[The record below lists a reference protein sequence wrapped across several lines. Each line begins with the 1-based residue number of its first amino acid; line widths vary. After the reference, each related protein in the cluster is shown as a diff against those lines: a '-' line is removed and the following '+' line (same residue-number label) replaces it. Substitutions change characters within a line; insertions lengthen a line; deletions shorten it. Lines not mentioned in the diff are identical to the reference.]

1 MEARPIFSFEP
12 LKTHAIKF
20 PGHPHSLL
28 ISQTDLLSRGVSVT
42 WALNSRVSPWPQ
54 ARRGSVSDLPTHQEI
69 IGRIIVG
76 QDLPLRP
83 FLVNPGCARRPLASE
98 GRRLWV
104 ISSRTLSSKRDS
116 GISATGVIARG
127 CRMDASDDRGQ
138 TWACGA
144 ESERSPILEI
154 PEQITDRYDPDDTA
168 VLSDREMP
176 DALLCHEVAR
186 LMGRAID
193 FHRDHR
199 RTHHGSRWLA

>member
-1 MEARPIFSFEP
+1 M
-12 LKTHAIKF
+12 
-20 PGHPHSLL
+20 
-28 ISQTDLLSRGVSVT
+28 
-42 WALNSRVSPWPQ
+42 
-54 ARRGSVSDLPTHQEI
+54 SDLPTHQEI

-83 FLVNPGCARRPLASE
+83 FLVNPGCQEAARLK
-98 GRRLWV
+98 RR
-104 ISSRTLSSKRDS
+104 
-116 GISATGVIARG
+116 VIARG
-127 CRMDASDDRGQ
+127 CRMDASDGRGQ
-138 TWACGA
+138 TWTCGV

-186 LMGRAID
+186 LMGRTID

>member
-83 FLVNPGCARRPLASE
+83 FLMNPGCQEAARLRGKTIVGDQLADPVLEERLRHQCHRGHCE
-98 GRRLWV
+98 G
-104 ISSRTLSSKRDS
+104 
-116 GISATGVIARG
+116 
-127 CRMDASDDRGQ
+127 
-138 TWACGA
+138 
-144 ESERSPILEI
+144 
-154 PEQITDRYDPDDTA
+154 
-168 VLSDREMP
+168 LSDGRE
-176 DALLCHEVAR
+176 
-186 LMGRAID
+186 
-193 FHRDHR
+193 
-199 RTHHGSRWLA
+199 

>member
-54 ARRGSVSDLPTHQEI
+54 ARRGSVSDLPTHQ
-69 IGRIIVG
+69 
-76 QDLPLRP
+76 
-83 FLVNPGCARRPLASE
+83 
-98 GRRLWV
+98 
-104 ISSRTLSSKRDS
+104 
-116 GISATGVIARG
+116 
-127 CRMDASDDRGQ
+127 
-138 TWACGA
+138 GA